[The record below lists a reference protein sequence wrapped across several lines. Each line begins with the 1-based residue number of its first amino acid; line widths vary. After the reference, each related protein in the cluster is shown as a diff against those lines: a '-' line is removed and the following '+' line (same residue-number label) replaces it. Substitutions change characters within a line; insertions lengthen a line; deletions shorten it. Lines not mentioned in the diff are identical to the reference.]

1 MRGAGY
7 GMELAYE
14 FKFQGDKFSC
24 DWLEEK
30 FKRKTLIYCNEKKKG
45 NCNRNDNFV

>member
-7 GMELAYE
+7 GMELPCE
-14 FKFQGDKFSC
+14 LKFQGDKFLC

-30 FKRKTLIYCNEKKKG
+30 SKKEMK
-45 NCNRNDNFV
+45 

>member
-1 MRGAGY
+1 
-7 GMELAYE
+7 MELAYE

-30 FKRKTLIYCNEKKKG
+30 FKRKTLIYCNEKKKVIVIEMTIL
-45 NCNRNDNFV
+45 CRTECD